1 MKRVAFQM
9 KVKKE
14 QLKEYVKWHENVW
27 PEMIEA
33 LKRSG
38 WKNYSLFMRKDGMI
52 LGYPIN
58 SLCIARQKII
68 SIRKMIFK
76 NIRKKTLKQMNGMN

>member
-14 QLKEYVKWHENVW
+14 QLKEYVKWHENDW

-33 LKRSG
+33 LK
-38 WKNYSLFMRKDGMI
+38 
-52 LGYPIN
+52 
-58 SLCIARQKII
+58 
-68 SIRKMIFK
+68 
-76 NIRKKTLKQMNGMN
+76 KKFFI